1 MRRGVSLPANEVLEL
16 LLLAKMPRFENLLHF
31 PFRFAFDD
39 VWWWFNEIGSVLIG
53 LLIPCEE
60 RCVENI
66 VYLPM
71 RWEFDLI
78 CDRGYYGDYPEGSIL
93 PWG

>member
-1 MRRGVSLPANEVLEL
+1 MGRGIALPADEVLEL
-16 LLLAKMPRFENLLHF
+16 LLSAEVPCFENLLYF
-31 PFRFAFDD
+31 LFWFAFND
-39 VWWWFNEIGSVLIG
+39 VWWWFDKVRSVLIG

-60 RCVENI
+60 GRVEDV

-78 CDRGYYGDYPEGSIL
+78 CNWGYYGDYPEGSVS